1 MDVKSRDYYIDNI
14 VPGNIVAFRVED
26 RMYTGKIYSIEE
38 GSYTIK
44 TKNASV
50 YHVEKDRIVWVKNG
64 SHWPQSIYEALKLN
78 SR

>member
-1 MDVKSRDYYIDNI
+1 MDTKNRDFYIENI

-38 GSYTIK
+38 ESYTIK

-50 YHVEKDRIVWVKNG
+50 YHVGKEQIVWVKNG
-64 SHWPQSIYEALKLN
+64 SHWPKSIYDALKLN